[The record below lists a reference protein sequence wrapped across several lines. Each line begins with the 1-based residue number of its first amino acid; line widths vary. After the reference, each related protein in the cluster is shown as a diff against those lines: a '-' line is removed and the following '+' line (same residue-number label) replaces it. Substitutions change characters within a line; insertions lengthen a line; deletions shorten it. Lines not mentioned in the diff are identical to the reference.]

1 MKTSPRSSIAL
12 LALLVTGCSQIQSP
26 VTPTS
31 IADIGGPLGQT
42 ATRFTTRT
50 ECRNPS
56 PEGLWA
62 DPKTNGAVL
71 SWNAI
76 EGATDY
82 NLTLERRD
90 VTNIY
95 LFAGS
100 ASEDTHHRDF
110 THLPGGRYR
119 AKIRSRSCGAYGPF
133 SDWLEFSIEGDEG
146 PGPSGPSDTPSGGGA
161 PCVVNPNDSPIGNR
175 CEE

>member
-1 MKTSPRSSIAL
+1 MKTTSLAL
-12 LALLVTGCSQIQSP
+12 LALLAAGCSQIQSP

-31 IADIGGPLGQT
+31 TADIGGPLGQI

-62 DPKTNGAVL
+62 DPKTNGVIL
-71 SWNAI
+71 SWQSIGEAI
-76 EGATDY
+76 DY
-82 NLTLERRD
+82 HLILERRD

-95 LFAGS
+95 LPAGDVT
-100 ASEDTHHRDF
+100 EDTLSRPF

-119 AKIRSRSCGAYGPF
+119 AKIQSRSCGAYGPF

-146 PGPSGPSDTPSGGGA
+146 PSGPSDTPPPSGGGA
-161 PCVVNPNDSPIGNR
+161 PCVVNPNDSPYLNR
-175 CEE
+175 C